1 MKLDIWDTD
10 GHDNS
15 NYKLYLQNSSVIILV
30 FGLDS
35 PSSFKELNNYKEN
48 VDDYT
53 NNHPIIIIVGNKSDL
68 EYERRVAYDELC
80 EKAADLGVEHFYEVS
95 CLD

>member
-1 MKLDIWDTD
+1 MDYERWIK
-10 GHDNS
+10 
-15 NYKLYLQNSSVIILV
+15 NSSAVFLV

-35 PSSFKELNNYKEN
+35 PSSFKELDNYKES
-48 VDDYT
+48 VDNYT
-53 NNHPIIIIVGNKSDL
+53 NNDPIIIIVGNKSDL
-68 EYERRVAYDELC
+68 ENERRVAYDELC

>member
-1 MKLDIWDTD
+1 MDYERWIK
-10 GHDNS
+10 
-15 NYKLYLQNSSVIILV
+15 NSSAVFLV

-35 PSSFKELNNYKEN
+35 PSSSKELDNYKEN

-68 EYERRVAYDELC
+68 ECERCVTYDDLLD
-80 EKAADLGVEHFYEVS
+80 KAEDLGVRHFYEVS
-95 CLD
+95 CLDLRSV